1 MIVDLWNPEDMPT
14 TLDGKT
20 RADVIMDP
28 ASVVSR
34 LNVSRLYEQY
44 FNAMS
49 RKTQELMRDAIGIKK
64 PKEYTDADLKKGMEL
79 LLGLLKLID
88 NKQYEVYSQL
98 KDKEAIREIISEC
111 IHEEVYILYSVA
123 NPKPAYKILLDVKGT
138 IYEPVYGPVTY
149 KEKGKTVITKHDVL
163 IAPTYNI
170 LLNKVAN
177 RAISTSSSKLNHYGL
192 PVSVSNTSKNKLP
205 YKESS
210 LKNISETENRLVISY
225 AGRKAAAELK
235 DRAVN
240 LETHEAIYRHILD
253 AEHPTNVFD
262 IVDRT
267 KHGYN
272 GDAAMELINN
282 IFNPAGISI
291 DYVED
296 NDTRSK

>member
-1 MIVDLWNPEDMPT
+1 MPT

-44 FNAMS
+44 FCAMS
-49 RKTQELMRDAIGIKK
+49 RKTQELMRSAIGVKK
-64 PKEYTDADLKKGMEL
+64 PKEYTESELNKGMDL
-79 LLGLLKLID
+79 LLGLLEIIGSE
-88 NKQYEVYSQL
+88 QYDIYRNI
-98 KDKEAIREIISEC
+98 KDKEVKREIVSEC
-111 IHEEVYILYSVA
+111 IHEEVYILFKVS
-123 NPKPAYKILLDVKGT
+123 NKKPAYLILLDVKGT
-138 IYEPVYGPVTY
+138 IYEPVFGPVTY
-149 KEKGKTVITKHDVL
+149 KIDGKTVISKHDVL

-192 PVSVSNTSKNKLP
+192 PVSVSNTSKNRLP
-205 YKESS
+205 HKESS
-210 LKNISETENRLVISY
+210 LKNISETENRLFISY

-240 LETHEAIYRHILD
+240 LETHSAIYRHILE
-253 AEHPTNVFD
+253 AEVPTNINDV
-262 IVDRT
+262 VDRS
-267 KHGYN
+267 KHGYK
-272 GDAAMELINN
+272 GDAAMEWIYN

-296 NDTRSK
+296 PEKQS